1 MRFNVYVSNE
11 INGNRFANTTMTYLD
26 TNILIYLLEGHQ
38 QYGSQIATA
47 LEDLTEKDNFLVT
60 SAITVTEFL
69 AGTTS
74 SSLNTLQLVP
84 KLKFVMLDEVLA
96 EQAANLQRKHS
107 SLQIGDSIHLATAL
121 YAQSALFFTNDKQL
135 AKVVAEYLRV
145 RTL

>member
-1 MRFNVYVSNE
+1 
-11 INGNRFANTTMTYLD
+11 MTYLD